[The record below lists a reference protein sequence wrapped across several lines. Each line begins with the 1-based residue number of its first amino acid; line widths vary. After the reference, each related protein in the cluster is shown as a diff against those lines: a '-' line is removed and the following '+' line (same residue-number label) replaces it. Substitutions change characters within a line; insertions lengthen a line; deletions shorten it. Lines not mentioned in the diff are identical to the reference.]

1 MKDKSAKKIFGH
13 SRPWKPIPLPAAP
26 MLPQLPPPASSK
38 PAPIK
43 SDYRRE
49 VFEPILTRPIELDK
63 FAVEVVLQFRDL
75 DAEYKVRTC
84 YSDIYKIVNALMDYA
99 RTLELVCD
107 EWNLSSY
114 HRAVYEIHAEKLRSI
129 AKKYQEAI
137 GYDYE
142 ATLAKCEAKR
152 KKQRTD
158 GDVGADGLELAI
170 MRGKRKSKKKEK

>member
-1 MKDKSAKKIFGH
+1 MSDKSGKKKLEWLV
-13 SRPWKPIPLPAAP
+13 PWKPIR
-26 MLPQLPPPASSK
+26 PQLPQPASSK
-38 PAPIK
+38 ALKPAPAPG
-43 SDYRRE
+43 DHRRE
-49 VFEPILTRPIELDK
+49 AFEPILSRPIELDK
-63 FAVEVVLQFRDL
+63 FAAKVVLQFRDL
-75 DAEYKVRTC
+75 DGEYEIRTC
-84 YSDIYKIVNALMDYA
+84 YGDIYKIVNALMDYA

-142 ATLAKCEAKR
+142 AAVAKCEAKR

-158 GDVGADGLELAI
+158 DDIGGDALELA
-170 MRGKRKSKKKEK
+170 MKRGRRNPKKKEK